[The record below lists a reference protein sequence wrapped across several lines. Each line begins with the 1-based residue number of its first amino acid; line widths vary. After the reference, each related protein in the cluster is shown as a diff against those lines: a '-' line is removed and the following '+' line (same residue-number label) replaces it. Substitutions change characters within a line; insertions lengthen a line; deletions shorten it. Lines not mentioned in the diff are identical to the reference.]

1 MESYSRAAMERA
13 MKVQEQVL
21 ELYRERYFD
30 LKVLHFH
37 EKLRAEQQ
45 IELSYSWVK
54 GVLQG
59 AGLIA
64 RGRKRGVHRQRRPR
78 RPLPGMRL
86 HSGGSRHLGFRMS
99 VGMT

>member
-1 MESYSRAAMERA
+1 M
-13 MKVQEQVL
+13 L

-64 RGRKRGVHRQRRPR
+64 RGRSAACIGSGDRGG
-78 RPLPGMRL
+78 LCPGC
-86 HSGGSRHLGFRMS
+86 GCTPTGPVTVGFRMS